1 MFQSFKSLEI
11 YVIIGSFSIAIAL
24 FLSGLAIGDLI
35 FGETRQ
41 KDMVRKMV
49 ENKDISLIQVKS
61 FIWRMMASIEI
72 YEIKNGERP
81 YKIYLSFP
89 LFLAIENYYEEYLT
103 YNNHT
108 RFYDFFDIPVVI
120 DYKDKA
126 FSFTLMNET
135 YRESINFKKHTEEFN
150 GY

>member
-24 FLSGLAIGDLI
+24 VLSGLAIGDLI

-49 ENKDISLIQVKS
+49 KNKDISLIQVKS
-61 FIWRMMASIEI
+61 FIWRMITSIDF

-81 YKIYLSFP
+81 YKFYLSFP

>member
-1 MFQSFKSLEI
+1 MFQSFENLEI

-24 FLSGLAIGDLI
+24 VLSGLAIGDLV
-35 FGETRQ
+35 FGETRR

-61 FIWRMMASIEI
+61 FIWRMITSIDF
-72 YEIKNGERP
+72 YEVRNGERP

-135 YRESINFKKHTEEFN
+135 YRESINFKKYTEEFN

>member
-11 YVIIGSFSIAIAL
+11 YVIIGSFSIAIVL
-24 FLSGLAIGDLI
+24 VLSGLAIGDLI

-41 KDMVRKMV
+41 KDSVRKMI

-61 FIWRMMASIEI
+61 FIWRMITSIDF
-72 YEIKNGERP
+72 YEVKNGERP

-126 FSFTLMNET
+126 FSF
-135 YRESINFKKHTEEFN
+135 S
-150 GY
+150 

>member
-61 FIWRMMASIEI
+61 FIWRMITSIDF
-72 YEIKNGERP
+72 YEVKNGERP

-120 DYKDKA
+120 NYKDKA
-126 FSFTLMNET
+126 FSFSLMNEI

>member
-24 FLSGLAIGDLI
+24 VLSGLAIGDLI

-61 FIWRMMASIEI
+61 FIWRMITSIDF
-72 YEIKNGERP
+72 YEMKNGERP

-108 RFYDFFDIPVVI
+108 RFYDFFNIPVVI
-120 DYKDKA
+120 DYKDKT

-135 YRESINFKKHTEEFN
+135 YRESINFKKHMEEFN

>member
-24 FLSGLAIGDLI
+24 VLSGLAIGDLI

-61 FIWRMMASIEI
+61 FIWRMITSIDF
-72 YEIKNGERP
+72 YEMKNGERP

-135 YRESINFKKHTEEFN
+135 YRESINFKKHTEEFD

>member
-61 FIWRMMASIEI
+61 FIWRMITSIDF
-72 YEIKNGERP
+72 YEVKNEERP

-126 FSFTLMNET
+126 FSFSLMNKT
-135 YRESINFKKHTEEFN
+135 YREPINFEKHTEEFN

>member
-24 FLSGLAIGDLI
+24 VLSGLAIGDLI

-61 FIWRMMASIEI
+61 FIWRMITSIDF
-72 YEIKNGERP
+72 YEVKNGERP

-126 FSFTLMNET
+126 FSFSLMNET

>member
-61 FIWRMMASIEI
+61 IIYRMITSIDY

-108 RFYDFFDIPVVI
+108 KFYDFFDIPVVI

>member
-24 FLSGLAIGDLI
+24 VLSGLAIGDLI

-41 KDMVRKMV
+41 KDMVRRMV

-61 FIWRMMASIEI
+61 FIWRMITSIDF
-72 YEIKNGERP
+72 YEVKNGERP

-126 FSFTLMNET
+126 FSFSLMNET